1 LAKQFEIWK
10 NLILKHVCQ
19 KDCDLH
25 QILIE
30 KKQST
35 FVQLFSSKIIQLKE
49 LFKTVFGQ
57 AVDSYLFLDKNLAF
71 IIHLLQ

>member
-10 NLILKHVCQ
+10 NLLKHICQ
-19 KDCDLH
+19 KDCKWH
-25 QILIE
+25 QNLIE

-35 FVQLFSSKIIQLKE
+35 FVQHFSSKIIQLKE